1 MLRYLHNFY
10 KKKGIKNKNFFR
22 FQSRLK
28 PIPCAYASP
37 APAPAPARGGEG
49 WGGENLTPPLD
60 ALPRQAQGVRH
71 KTDLFVIKIILL

>member
-10 KKKGIKNKNFFR
+10 KKKGHKKIKKIFFR

-37 APAPAPARGGEG
+37 APAR
-49 WGGENLTPPLD
+49 GGENLTPPLD